1 MFDVRPPIILYL
13 QRTAWCGNSRGI
25 WLMGNLMVAVLGTPG
40 YGSVLGKKGTSTDI
54 TLYNLKKGFF
64 S

>member
-1 MFDVRPPIILYL
+1 
-13 QRTAWCGNSRGI
+13 
-25 WLMGNLMVAVLGTPG
+25 MGNLMVAVLGTPG